1 MIGSESSGL
10 PTPNLLTAEILN
22 WYSLPLM
29 RLVTLKEQASHMEV
43 TKAQE
48 ILDVSLFS
56 TT

>member
-1 MIGSESSGL
+1 MESRGL

-22 WYSLPLM
+22 WYSLPLI
-29 RLVTLKEQASHMEV
+29 RLVALKEQASHLELTM
-43 TKAQE
+43 AQE